1 MYHPTTRVLAVLELL
16 QAHPILSGAALAER
30 LEIDRRTVRR
40 YIEILQD
47 LGIPIEG
54 ERGRYGGYRLR
65 PGFKLPP
72 LMFTEDEALALTLG
86 LMAARRLGL
95 ATAAPA
101 IEGALAKVERVLP
114 DALRERVQAVQ
125 ETLTFTPLPPAEP
138 PASGTVLVISAA
150 AREWRQVRMRYRSWR
165 GEESERTC
173 DPYGVVHHAG
183 RWYLVGWDH
192 LRKAIRVFRM
202 DRVGDV
208 ALRQET
214 FVRPADFDSVQYV
227 LRSLAS
233 VPYRW
238 TVEVM
243 LETTLEE
250 AQRRIPASL
259 ALFEQTEGGVL
270 LRVRAAHLDGM
281 ARMLVGLGC
290 PFIVRRPTELK
301 ATLRDLAAEIANQ
314 AERTTA

>member
-16 QAHPILSGAALAER
+16 QAHPVLSGAALAER

-47 LGIPIEG
+47 LGIPIAG

-95 ATAAPA
+95 ATTAPA
-101 IEGALAKVERVLP
+101 IEGALAKVDRVLP
-114 DALRERVQAVQ
+114 VALRERVQAVQ
-125 ETLTFTPLPPAEP
+125 ETLAFTPLPPAEP
-138 PASGTVLVISAA
+138 PAGGTVLTISAA
-150 AREWRQVRMRYRSWR
+150 ARERRQVLLRYRSWR
-165 GEESERTC
+165 GEESERLC

-192 LRKAIRVFRM
+192 LRRAIRVFRM
-202 DRVGDV
+202 DRVDHAEARDG
-208 ALRQET
+208 T
-214 FVRPADFDSVQYV
+214 FTRPADFDSVQYV

-238 TVEVM
+238 AVEVV

-259 ALFEQTEGGVL
+259 ALLEQTDNGVL
-270 LRVRAAHLDGM
+270 LHAQAARLDGM

-290 PFIVRRPTELK
+290 PFVVRRPEELK
-301 ATLRDLAAEIANQ
+301 TALCDLAAEIVRLA
-314 AERTTA
+314 ARTTA

>member
-16 QAHPILSGAALAER
+16 QAHPVLSGAALADR

-47 LGIPIEG
+47 LGIPIAG

-86 LMAARRLGL
+86 LIAARRLGL
-95 ATAAPA
+95 ATTAPA
-101 IEGALAKVERVLP
+101 IEGALAKVDRVLP
-114 DALRERVQAVQ
+114 VALRERVQAVQ
-125 ETLTFTPLPPAEP
+125 ETLAFTPLRPAEP
-138 PASGTVLVISAA
+138 PASETVLVISAA
-150 AREWRQVRMRYRSWR
+150 AREQRQIRMHYRSWR

-173 DPYGVVHHAG
+173 NPYGVVHHAG

-192 LRKAIRVFRM
+192 LRQAIRVFRM
-202 DRVGDV
+202 DRVSD
-208 ALRQET
+208 AELRAET
-214 FVRPADFDSVQYV
+214 FVRPVEFDSVQYV

-233 VPYRW
+233 VPYTW
-238 TVEVM
+238 AVEVV
-243 LETTLEE
+243 LETTLED

-259 ALFEQTEGGVL
+259 ALLEQTEDGIVL
-270 LRVRAAHLDGM
+270 RAQAARLDGM
-281 ARMLVGLGC
+281 ARMLVGLEC
-290 PFIVRRPTELK
+290 PFVVRKPVELK
-301 ATLRDLAAEIANQ
+301 AALRDLATEIARL
-314 AERTTA
+314 AE